1 MANTQV
7 GIYNYRHCIESHI
20 PSLGSQRIVDALA
33 QRLND
38 SHYINRL
45 RGVFPEVLVMNALA
59 CVIKWNESSRSFN
72 RFTASE
78 QRCIWNAYCLAM
90 WDIGALKNCNTEPGY
105 IRYHLVEEEI
115 VDEQDLWREHEITA
129 ETDSWSD
136 GTDGNSTFERPQVHW

>member
-7 GIYNYRHCIESHI
+7 GIYNYRHCVESHI

-45 RGVFPEVLVMNALA
+45 RGVFPDVLVMNAMA
-59 CVIKWNESSRSFN
+59 CLIKWNESNRSFN
-72 RFTASE
+72 SFTASE

-90 WDIGALKNCNTEPGY
+90 WDIPALKNCN
-105 IRYHLVEEEI
+105 IDNRAIKYHLAQEY
-115 VDEQDLWREHEITA
+115 VDEQDLWCEHEHTA

-136 GTDGNSTFERPQVHW
+136 GTDGNSTFERPQMLW